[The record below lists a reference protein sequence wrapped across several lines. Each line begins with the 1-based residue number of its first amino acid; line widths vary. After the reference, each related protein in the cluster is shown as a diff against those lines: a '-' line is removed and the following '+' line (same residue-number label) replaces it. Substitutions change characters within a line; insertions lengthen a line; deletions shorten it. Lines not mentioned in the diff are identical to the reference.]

1 MEEDELSQC
10 RALYYVGFYD
20 MCIAR
25 CGVTHVTGTLAQQE
39 KEGMLYACRL
49 MQNRQTHGKV
59 DPSEIQAMSASPNPF
74 LRSLAVYMQFLATAS
89 PQEQLTLYHQL
100 RALMQEQGNTFSVF
114 FAASAAAALGN
125 FSDALQFASQLQLL
139 EMRVLK
145 LQILLLMN
153 RGDLA
158 EEEARQ
164 VAAQNDD
171 APLSKLATA
180 LVDTLGG
187 SPQEAYLCLGD
198 IEMLCQ
204 TPGLPCV
211 SPLLLNGKAAANI
224 QRREWNTALEDA
236 LKAFQQAPQDC
247 DTLVNLIC
255 CCRNMK
261 KHQEADFYVER
272 LSAVAPSHPM
282 VVKMR
287 ELHAVFANAGVPQN
301 ASPSAAVSF

>member
-10 RALYYVGFYD
+10 RALYYVGLYD
-20 MCIAR
+20 LCIAR
-25 CGVTHVTGTLAQQE
+25 CGATHVTGTLAQQE

-49 MQNRQTHGKV
+49 MQSRQMQGNV
-59 DPSEIQAMSASPNPF
+59 NPNEIRAMSASPNPF
-74 LRSLAVYMQFLATAS
+74 LRSLAVYTQFLAATS
-89 PQEQLTLYHQL
+89 SQEQLTLYHQL
-100 RALMQEQGNTFSVF
+100 RALMQEQANTFSVF

-187 SPQEAYLCLGD
+187 NPQEAYLSLGD

-204 TPGLPCV
+204 QPGQPCV
-211 SPLLLNGKAAANI
+211 SSLLLNGKAAANI
-224 QRREWNTALEDA
+224 QRRDWNSAFEDA
-236 LKAFQQAPQDC
+236 LKAYQQAPQDS

-261 KHQEADFYVER
+261 RHQDADFYVER
-272 LSAVAPSHPM
+272 LSSVAPSHPM
-282 VVKMR
+282 VAKMR
-287 ELHAVFANAGVPQN
+287 ELHAAFANAGVPQT
-301 ASPSAAVSF
+301 ASPRTAVPL

>member
-10 RALYYVGFYD
+10 RALYYVGLYD
-20 MCIAR
+20 LCIAR
-25 CGVTHVTGTLAQQE
+25 CGATHVTGTLAQQE

-49 MQNRQTHGKV
+49 MQSRQMQGNV
-59 DPSEIQAMSASPNPF
+59 NPNEIRAMSASPNPF
-74 LRSLAVYMQFLATAS
+74 LRSLAVYTQFLAATS
-89 PQEQLTLYHQL
+89 SQEQLTLYHQL
-100 RALMQEQGNTFSVF
+100 RALMQEQANTFSVF

-180 LVDTLGG
+180 LVDTR
-187 SPQEAYLCLGD
+187 
-198 IEMLCQ
+198 
-204 TPGLPCV
+204 
-211 SPLLLNGKAAANI
+211 KAAANI
-224 QRREWNTALEDA
+224 QRRDWNSAFEDA
-236 LKAFQQAPQDC
+236 LKAYQQAPQDS

-261 KHQEADFYVER
+261 RHQDADFYVER
-272 LSAVAPSHPM
+272 LSSVAPSHPM
-282 VVKMR
+282 VAKMR
-287 ELHAVFANAGVPQN
+287 ELHAAFANAGVPQT
-301 ASPSAAVSF
+301 ASPRTAVPL